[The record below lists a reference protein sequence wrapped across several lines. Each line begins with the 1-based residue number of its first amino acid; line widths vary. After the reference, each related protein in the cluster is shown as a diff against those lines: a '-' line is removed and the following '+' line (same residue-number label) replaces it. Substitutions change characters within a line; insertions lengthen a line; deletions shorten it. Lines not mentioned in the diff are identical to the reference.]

1 MACQI
6 GRERGEKPNCK
17 IPFSLRGK
25 FAAVQIGAGGG
36 EATTIVGRKGKRGKR
51 AHEKEISF
59 PEKKDSAGGGR
70 EGGKGGS
77 DAFLF
82 PPLSPPSTTLP
93 FPPRESATFIGI
105 LTVAEEEEA
114 VPGEMSCRQKKN

>member
-70 EGGKGGS
+70 EEKGGS

-82 PPLSPPSTTLP
+82 PLLSPPSTTLP
-93 FPPRESATFIGI
+93 LTFIGI
-105 LTVAEEEEA
+105 LTGAEEEEA
-114 VPGEMSCRQKKN
+114 VPGEMSCRGRKKKLK